1 MVHSEALNYSLH
13 GANCAARS
21 SSLPPHTPTPP
32 QLQFHLTGPRG
43 RATVNADMYMEDGEW
58 KHNFLYLDVH
68 EPQRQQVVLI
78 RPEPVYQTAS

>member
-1 MVHSEALNYSLH
+1 MRALVHFEALIACMAQTAPLTHRPS
-13 GANCAARS
+13 
-21 SSLPPHTPTPP
+21 PPYTSP

-43 RATVNADMYMEDGEW
+43 RATVNADMFMEDGEW